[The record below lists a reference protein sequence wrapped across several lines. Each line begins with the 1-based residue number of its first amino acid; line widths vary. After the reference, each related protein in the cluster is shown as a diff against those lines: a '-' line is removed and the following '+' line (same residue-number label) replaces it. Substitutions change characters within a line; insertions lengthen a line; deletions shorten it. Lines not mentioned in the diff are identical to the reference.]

1 MSKRIKGRRAVVRR
15 LRDHFKTHLLKLLKE
30 AQRRSG
36 DSLDELFDLVEYLGV
51 DAVIQRLVS
60 WDEVDNPP
68 AGFVRLMQS
77 DLARYT
83 IEQALM
89 DFEGSS
95 LLTRLQVET
104 ARARLANYSPQDKRE

>member
-1 MSKRIKGRRAVVRR
+1 MNKRIKARRAVVRG
-15 LRDHFKTHLLKLLKE
+15 LRRHFKKHLLILLSE

-36 DSLDELFDLVEYLGV
+36 DSLGDVFDLIEYLGV
-51 DAVIQRLVS
+51 DEVIQLLVS
-60 WDEVDNPP
+60 PEEVDNPP
-68 AGFVRLMQS
+68 DGFVRLMRS

-83 IEQALM
+83 IEQALI

-104 ARARLANYSPQDKRE
+104 ARARLAAYSGRDNRR